1 MHCNAVTKREHW
13 VNDPSRVREWI
24 ISNQRSFQSRDSW
37 SKVEGHHRHGGTMRN
52 KSSTSQVQVKYEE
65 ETWLQGDLSTTSPS
79 YIAVREVGCQTHEFD
94 HGLHTAF
101 ARHLENDHPVF
112 GFADQSVHIAKFLL
126 YSFYYLYRK
135 TSPVLLLLRTLELS
149 YLYGMVEALQIVAS
163 SRKKVT
169 TSPPYH
175 FSVSKRIF
183 ENPWL
188 TLFGSRRCIVLSI
201 YRLEVEL
208 DSIACHCVR
217 GCPGIAY
224 QRSCMPFCCGN
235 GLPYYRTT
243 VLPVDSS
250 KPAIDHCRTW
260 SLLMAQKGYLI
271 STVFLRY
278 SEV

>member
-1 MHCNAVTKREHW
+1 MQCNAVTKREHW

-37 SKVEGHHRHGGTMRN
+37 CKVEGHHRHGGTMRN
-52 KSSTSQVQVKYEE
+52 KSSTSQIRGRNMTTGRPLDDLAILHRCERSGMPD
-65 ETWLQGDLSTTSPS
+65 TRIWSWLAHRFCKTPGEWPPS
-79 YIAVREVGCQTHEFD
+79 IRFC
-94 HGLHTAF
+94 
-101 ARHLENDHPVF
+101 RPIC
-112 GFADQSVHIAKFLL
+112 S
-126 YSFYYLYRK
+126 YRK
-135 TSPVLLLLRTLELS
+135 ISPVLLLLPISQISPVLLLLRTLELS

-235 GLPYYRTT
+235 GLPYYR
-243 VLPVDSS
+243 
-250 KPAIDHCRTW
+250 
-260 SLLMAQKGYLI
+260 
-271 STVFLRY
+271 
-278 SEV
+278 